1 MIFHAKSV
9 WTQIMKMGERLTISF
24 LRIVWLLT
32 STKLLAT
39 IKIISNQPICNKRK
53 SLKKTLFLRHKTL
66 WSVKITLQKS
76 IFKIWRLYQLTL
88 AKDKKSTQLKNKIV
102 NQFLIIFKIL
112 KSALQK
118 SKQLQYK
125 SRKVQS

>member
-1 MIFHAKSV
+1 MIFHVKSV
-9 WTQIMKMGERLTISF
+9 WTQIMKMGKKLTISF
-24 LRIVWLLT
+24 LKIVWLLT

-39 IKIISNQPICNKRK
+39 IKIISNQLICNKRK

-66 WSVKITLQKS
+66 WSVKISLKKS

-88 AKDKKSTQLKNKIV
+88 AKDQKSKQSKNKIV
-102 NQFLIIFKIL
+102 NQFSIIFKIL

>member
-1 MIFHAKSV
+1 MIFHVKSV
-9 WTQIMKMGERLTISF
+9 WTQIMKMGKKLTISF
-24 LRIVWLLT
+24 LKIVWLLT

-39 IKIISNQPICNKRK
+39 IKIISNHPICNKHK

-66 WSVKITLQKS
+66 WSVKISLKKS

-88 AKDKKSTQLKNKIV
+88 AKDQKSKQSKNKIV
-102 NQFLIIFKIL
+102 NQFSIIFKIL